1 MLSFPTRA
9 LTVGA
14 ISVNGDLDH
23 DDKVWLEGD
32 QRPASA
38 LQVSGR
44 LSVAGA
50 GRYYFSGSFAGF
62 ALGEC
67 RRCLV
72 EVKTEIGAEAHL
84 LFADAEAGIESDDDP
99 DVFPLSNGRSGVEVD
114 LRPALREQWL
124 LEVPAFVLCR
134 PDCKGLCPTC
144 GLNLNQGVC
153 SHARKP

>member
-1 MLSFPTRA
+1 MLSFPTRT

-14 ISVNGDLDH
+14 IQVKGDLDP

-38 LQVSGR
+38 LQVTGR

-50 GRYYFSGSFAGF
+50 GRFYFSGTFSGST
-62 ALGEC
+62 LGEC

-72 EVKTEIGAEAHL
+72 EVSTEIGADAHL
-84 LFADAEAGIESDDDP
+84 LFADAEAEVESDDDP
-99 DVFPLSNGRSGVEVD
+99 DVFPLSNGRSGDEVD

-144 GLNLNQGVC
+144 GRNLNQGVC
-153 SHARKP
+153 NHAPSN